1 MSGVGLLNHAQYIRV
16 NPGCVKGVVA
26 CKSIPKDLIN
36 SKGIGLVDSH
46 LNVANFGSADG
57 IGGVRTRSNVGEFT
71 EEIDVA
77 ARGGVETTRSDQT
90 SKVGVTV
97 NNLCEVTIVGC
108 CKEDVGVGKSS
119 FLSH

>member
-26 CKSIPKDLIN
+26 CKSVSKDLIN
-36 SKGIGLVDSH
+36 SKSIDLVKGH

-57 IGGVRTRSNVGEFT
+57 IGRVRTGSNVGEFT
-71 EEIDVA
+71 EEIDVI
-77 ARGGVETTRSDQT
+77 ARGGMETTRSDQT

-97 NNLCEVTIVGC
+97 HNLCEVTVSC
-108 CKEDVGVGKSS
+108 CKEDVGVDRSN